1 MNLKFPYSFSEE
13 LSKEFSIHSYVFLSK
28 TLKIISVAYMLIS
41 VLCSVYIKAHS
52 SNSVSAFGD
61 GKKGGFT
68 WWTAQSYHWGLPAH
82 ISSNII
88 FMFCCQQTAAW
99 SLENTRKSSPK
110 LNRLLPLTSSSTLP
124 TSTSFCTW
132 LWTHQYEFDLLYVF

>member
-1 MNLKFPYSFSEE
+1 MNLKFPYSSSEE

-28 TLKIISVAYMLIS
+28 TLKIISVAYMLMG

-68 WWTAQSYHWGLPAH
+68 
-82 ISSNII
+82 
-88 FMFCCQQTAAW
+88 
-99 SLENTRKSSPK
+99 
-110 LNRLLPLTSSSTLP
+110 
-124 TSTSFCTW
+124 
-132 LWTHQYEFDLLYVF
+132 